1 MAGGNSHGV
10 CGAFLAEG
18 DKDPDLRFA
27 IFKQKAHAP
36 AQARDASKPPE
47 ISTPDR
53 HPERRPPFS
62 INGARR
68 LAAPRAMV
76 CQFELGRD
84 LTTSM
89 SNLNSGKPWS
99 ETDLLD
105 LEVGLALEI
114 SIEGIANVL
123 LRDVEEVR
131 QKVASL
137 KAHPAAGPTR

>member
-18 DKDPDLRFA
+18 DKGPDLRFA

-123 LRDVEEVR
+123 LRDVAEVR

>member
-1 MAGGNSHGV
+1 
-10 CGAFLAEG
+10 
-18 DKDPDLRFA
+18 
-27 IFKQKAHAP
+27 
-36 AQARDASKPPE
+36 
-47 ISTPDR
+47 
-53 HPERRPPFS
+53 
-62 INGARR
+62 
-68 LAAPRAMV
+68 MV